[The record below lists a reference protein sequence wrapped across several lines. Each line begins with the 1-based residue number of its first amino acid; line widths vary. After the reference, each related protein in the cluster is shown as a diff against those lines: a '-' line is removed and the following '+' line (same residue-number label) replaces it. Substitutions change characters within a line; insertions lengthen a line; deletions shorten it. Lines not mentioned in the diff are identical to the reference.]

1 MSNEVKIVNELHG
14 RKCGEIN
21 AACPLE
27 AAENVV
33 TNDNDL
39 ARPSELP
46 ALARRAQR
54 IIESR
59 ELFGTENE
67 ILISHDGAIYR
78 MKITRQGKLI
88 LNK

>member
-1 MSNEVKIVNELHG
+1 MAG
-14 RKCGEIN
+14 N
-21 AACPLE
+21 AGKTARPALSKRPN
-27 AAENVV
+27 AV
-33 TNDNDL
+33 TNDRDL
-39 ARPSELP
+39 ARPSEP
-46 ALARRAQR
+46 PIQAGRAQR

-59 ELFGTENE
+59 ELFGSENE